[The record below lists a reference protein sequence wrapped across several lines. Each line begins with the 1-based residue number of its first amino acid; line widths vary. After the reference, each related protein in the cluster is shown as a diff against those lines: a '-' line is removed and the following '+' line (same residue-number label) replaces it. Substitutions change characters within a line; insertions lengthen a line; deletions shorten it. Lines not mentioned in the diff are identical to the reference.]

1 MKITKNITTYIFGLV
16 LMMTTA
22 AVSMEVR
29 AGLSLNADAVY
40 LSGSE
45 TLKDSGKQTQM
56 NEAGLF
62 HYGSIF
68 GELATDAGFAIG
80 VEYAP
85 EYADLPRETRI
96 DCSTLSAYSATK
108 TDRSSGACQSGNSGV
123 ANGAVAAVDAKTNTV
138 DAKVSDALTA
148 YVHVP
153 VGDSGLYG
161 KIGAMFA
168 EIVVNENLGT
178 GSSYGDVDAQAM
190 IIGMGYSGDLS
201 DNMFWR
207 VEGSYMQ
214 FENIKERGSQAG
226 GTATSFNSIAAEM
239 AGAQGKLSVGMA
251 F

>member
-1 MKITKNITTYIFGLV
+1 MKITRNITTYIFGLV
-16 LMMTTA
+16 LMMTSA
-22 AVSMEVR
+22 AVSMEMR
-29 AGLSLNADAVY
+29 AGISLNADAVV

-45 TLKDSGKQTQM
+45 TLKDSGKKTKL
-56 NEAGLF
+56 NEAGVF

-68 GELATDAGFAIG
+68 GEIATDAGFAIG

-85 EYADLPRETRI
+85 EYADLPKETRI
-96 DCSTLSAYSATK
+96 DCSLTAAAANMDAGVCNSLGQDAAT
-108 TDRSSGACQSGNSGV
+108 NS
-123 ANGAVAAVDAKTNTV
+123 V
-138 DAKVSDALTA
+138 DAKVSDAVTA

-161 KIGAMFA
+161 KVGAMFA

-178 GSSYGDVDAQAM
+178 GSQYGDVDAQAM
-190 IIGMGYSGDLS
+190 VFGVGYSGELS

-214 FENIKERGSQAG
+214 FENIKEKGSEAG
-226 GTATSFNSIAAEM
+226 GDATSFNSIAAEM

>member
-1 MKITKNITTYIFGLV
+1 MKITRNITTYIFGLV
-16 LMMTTA
+16 LMMTSA
-22 AVSMEVR
+22 AVSMEMR

-45 TLKDSGKQTQM
+45 TLKDSGRKTQM

-68 GELATDAGFAIG
+68 GEVATDAGFAVG

-85 EYADLPRETRI
+85 EYADLPRETRKN
-96 DCSTLSAYSATK
+96 CLTTATNSANGDPT
-108 TDRSSGACQSGNSGV
+108 GACQVSGR
-123 ANGAVAAVDAKTNTV
+123 AVVTNTV
-138 DAKVSDALTA
+138 DAKVSDAITA

-161 KIGAMFA
+161 KLGAMFA

-190 IIGMGYSGDLS
+190 VIGMGYSGDLS

-214 FENIKERGSQAG
+214 FENIKEKGSEAG
-226 GTATSFNSIAAEM
+226 GDATSFNSIAAEM

>member
-16 LMMTTA
+16 LMMTSA

-40 LSGSE
+40 LSGNE

-68 GELATDAGFAIG
+68 GEVATDAGFAIG

-96 DCSTLSAYSATK
+96 DCSQLAAYSATL
-108 TDRSSGACQSGNSGV
+108 TDRSNGTCQSGTGV
-123 ANGAVAAVDAKTNTV
+123 VDAATNTV

>member
-1 MKITKNITTYIFGLV
+1 MKITRNITAYIFGLV
-16 LMMTTA
+16 LMMTSA
-22 AVSMEVR
+22 AVSMEMR

-45 TLKDSGKQTQM
+45 TLKDSGKKTQL

-68 GELATDAGFAIG
+68 GEVATDAGFAVG

-85 EYADLPRETRI
+85 EYADLPRETRKN
-96 DCSTLSAYSATK
+96 CLTTATNS
-108 TDRSSGACQSGNSGV
+108 DNGDAAGACQV
-123 ANGAVAAVDAKTNTV
+123 NGRAVVTNTV
-138 DAKVSDALTA
+138 DAKVSDAITA

-178 GSSYGDVDAQAM
+178 GSQYGDVDAQAM
-190 IIGMGYSGDLS
+190 VIGMGYSGELS

-214 FENIKERGSQAG
+214 FENIKEKGSEAG
-226 GTATSFNSIAAEM
+226 GDATSFNSIAAEM